1 MNKQIEKELNLF
13 PIMNEDDIPE
23 SFREAEVM
31 DDVTEI
37 IVAMTNAEKVDMAL
51 ETVKGLTEHD
61 TEMDDIATKAL
72 KSYQDLI
79 DMGMNCTEGH
89 AGRIFE
95 VAATMLK
102 TALDAKDAKV
112 NRKLKIV
119 DLQLKKSKL
128 DMDIDPAGSTKGLD
142 RNEIIEIFF
151 ERQKTQKSIETDK

>member
-23 SFREAEVM
+23 SFKEAEVM